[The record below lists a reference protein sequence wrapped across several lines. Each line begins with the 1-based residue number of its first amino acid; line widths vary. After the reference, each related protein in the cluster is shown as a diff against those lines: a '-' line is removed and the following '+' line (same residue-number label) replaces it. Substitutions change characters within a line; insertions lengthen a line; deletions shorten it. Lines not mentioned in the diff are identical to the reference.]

1 MKENKKV
8 ILIKD
13 DRLGS
18 GDLGAMMIGGFLG
31 AVGAQADLLPKSV
44 VLLNRGVLLGANK
57 PIPLYKICSEGI
69 HTIQGLWTY
78 DGLRHEVP
86 LEAEAE
92 NSVALE
98 ALKALESQ
106 GVEVLFCQTCVEFF
120 ALDGKLGVGK
130 VSNAMEISRLLL
142 SHEVLSL

>member
-1 MKENKKV
+1 MDKSKKV

-13 DRLGS
+13 DKLGS
-18 GDLGAMMIGGFLG
+18 GDLGAMMMGGFLG

-44 VLLNRGVLLGANK
+44 VLLNRGVLLGAK
-57 PIPLYKICSEGI
+57 
-69 HTIQGLWTY
+69 
-78 DGLRHEVP
+78 
-86 LEAEAE
+86 EAE
-92 NSVALE
+92 NSGALE

-120 ALDGKLGVGK
+120 EVDARLGVGR